1 MAGKASSSA
10 PWTRGLRWLI
20 PWQAPELFCFGLLE
34 RFDVKQLAALV
45 APWPVRFLAPSQRVK
60 KEMSD
65 LREWYKLLGR
75 KFDPLAVGVC
85 AADESGFSDWT
96 TLHFVHGPVGE
107 TD

>member
-1 MAGKASSSA
+1 
-10 PWTRGLRWLI
+10 
-20 PWQAPELFCFGLLE
+20 
-34 RFDVKQLAALV
+34 
-45 APWPVRFLAPSQRVK
+45 
-60 KEMSD
+60 MSD